1 MSTQHSDPQA
11 ASNRPGSSLARGLNR
26 AAVAIVFFAIL
37 ALPILWFG
45 RPGFVPAA
53 QENRRLEPF
62 PRYSLFWFQNFE
74 RWFSDRY
81 GMRDALLYYG
91 SRLQM
96 ARTGT
101 PSNPNVVIGRD
112 GWLFYDEYYTPGQ
125 PHFASLYGKAPFSAS
140 DLRTISGNLDAV
152 RTHLAACGIGFYVV
166 LAPDKQSVYADKL
179 QSPPPAG
186 TVTQADQ
193 FATELGRAAPKLAF
207 IDLRAPLEAARSSE
221 QYDLYKRTDSH
232 WNTLGAFIGYQAIAS
247 RLVRDGVL
255 AAAPRAERQTYAI
268 SRTRFEGGD
277 IAVNLLDLPGYF
289 LDYIVSLTPRVPRR
303 AHGVTVPGWPTD
315 PVDAHNVIENP
326 GATGSLLLYR
336 DSFAGELIP
345 FLGEDVHRL
354 YTQRGT
360 RVDGA
365 LVRRA
370 QPRAVVLEIVERS
383 LPHLLDAPVNLD
395 QACRP

>member
-11 ASNRPGSSLARGLNR
+11 ASNRPGSSLARSLNR
-26 AAVAIVFFAIL
+26 AAVVIVFFAIL

-62 PRYSLFWFQNFE
+62 PSYSLFWFQNFE

-81 GMRDALLYYG
+81 GMRAALLHYG

-125 PHFASLYGKAPFSAS
+125 PHFAALYGKAPFSAS

-152 RTHLAACGIGFYVV
+152 RAHLAACGIGFYVV
-166 LAPDKQSVYADKL
+166 LAPDKQTVYADKL

-186 TVTQADQ
+186 TITQADQ

-247 RLVRDGVL
+247 RLVHDGVL
-255 AAAPRAERQTYAI
+255 SAAPRAERQAYAI

-289 LDYIVSLTPRVPRR
+289 LDYIVSLTPRVPRQ
-303 AHGVTVPGWPTD
+303 AHGIALPDWPTD
-315 PVDAHNVIENP
+315 PLDKHNATENP
-326 GATGSLLLYR
+326 NAEGTLLLYR
-336 DSFAGELIP
+336 DSFADELIP
-345 FLGEDVHRL
+345 FLGEDAHRL
-354 YTQRGT
+354 YTLRRT
-360 RVDGA
+360 DIDGA

-383 LPHLLDAPVNLD
+383 LSHLLDAPVNLD